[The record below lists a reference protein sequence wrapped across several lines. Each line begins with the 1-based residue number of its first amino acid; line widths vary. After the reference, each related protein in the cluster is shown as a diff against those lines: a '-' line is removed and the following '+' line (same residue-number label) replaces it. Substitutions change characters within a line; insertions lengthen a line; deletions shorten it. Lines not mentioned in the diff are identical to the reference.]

1 MNDPDHKIFRPDAVQ
16 RYLRGRQTPVWPR
29 LVSPPVFLCLW
40 ILAGLLLAAGL
51 SAWAFRVPV
60 SISGTATVVRGTNGE
75 MVIVA
80 FFAPANLPRLDAGQK
95 LVLSSPDGR
104 GGFIEAIVSV
114 KPAIIS
120 PEAARQRFALGV
132 GAAHL
137 ITQPSACPRK
147 RILRA
152 PFAPTSKLARDASS
166 LSCRSSVASSRH
178 SECTAHAAC
187 PSSFK

>member
-137 ITQPSACPRK
+137 ITQPSA
-147 RILRA
+147 IA
-152 PFAPTSKLARDASS
+152 VARLDASDLS
-166 LSCRSSVASSRH
+166 LPAEAYLASTFRADVEVGSRRVI
-178 SECTAHAAC
+178 SLLPVIGRFLEA
-187 PSSFK
+187 

>member
-1 MNDPDHKIFRPDAVQ
+1 
-16 RYLRGRQTPVWPR
+16 
-29 LVSPPVFLCLW
+29 
-40 ILAGLLLAAGL
+40 
-51 SAWAFRVPV
+51 
-60 SISGTATVVRGTNGE
+60 

-137 ITQPSACPRK
+137 ITQPSA
-147 RILRA
+147 IA
-152 PFAPTSKLARDASS
+152 VARLDASDLS
-166 LSCRSSVASSRH
+166 LPAEAYLASTFRADVEVGSRRVI
-178 SECTAHAAC
+178 SLLPVIGRFLEA
-187 PSSFK
+187 